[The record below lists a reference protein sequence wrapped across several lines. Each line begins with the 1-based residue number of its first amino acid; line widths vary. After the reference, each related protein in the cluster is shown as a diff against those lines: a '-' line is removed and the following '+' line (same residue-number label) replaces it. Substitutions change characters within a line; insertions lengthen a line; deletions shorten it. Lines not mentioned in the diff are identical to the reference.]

1 MNWIKLF
8 FLSAVILFSVW
19 SCAKDPCSGVICK
32 NGGACLDG
40 NCICPMGYNGANC
53 GQQLR
58 IQFAGDF
65 VGDGIDQNK
74 NPYNAWHAVYSAI
87 GDSAMFMQLNVSDSA
102 KTFVLPFKLRIQF
115 DLKSYLLDT
124 IHRGSNVYSG
134 SGYLGNSISSLSLQK
149 IDLVAMDTINYQF
162 EEMIKQ

>member
-1 MNWIKLF
+1 
-8 FLSAVILFSVW
+8 
-19 SCAKDPCSGVICK
+19 
-32 NGGACLDG
+32 
-40 NCICPMGYNGANC
+40 MGYNGADC

-65 VGDGIDQNK
+65 VGAGIDQNK
-74 NPYNAWHAVYSAI
+74 NSYNAWHAVYSAI
-87 GDSAMFMQLNVSDSA
+87 GDSAMLMQLNVSDSA
-102 KTFVLPFKLRIQF
+102 KTFVLPFKLRIQA